1 MGVWPAGMAC
11 QAGESVTARDR
22 LLFWLARQVLDR
34 LLRGSPAGAAHASKG
49 ECLLAEARVEATDE
63 GDGRG

>member
-1 MGVWPAGMAC
+1 M
-11 QAGESVTARDR
+11 TARDR

-49 ECLLAEARVEATDE
+49 ECLLAEARVESTDE

>member
-1 MGVWPAGMAC
+1 MGIGPTGMAC
-11 QAGESVTARDR
+11 RVGASMTARDR

-34 LLRGSPAGAAHASKG
+34 LLRGSPAGAAHASRG

-63 GDGRG
+63 SDGRG